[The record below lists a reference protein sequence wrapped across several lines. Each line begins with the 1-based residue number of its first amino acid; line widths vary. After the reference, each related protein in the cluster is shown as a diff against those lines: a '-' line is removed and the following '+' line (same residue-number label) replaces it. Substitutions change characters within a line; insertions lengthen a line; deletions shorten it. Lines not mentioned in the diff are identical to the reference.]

1 MPEKIVEVEKEVMT
15 FVPVDKIVEK
25 EVIKEVPVDR
35 VVEKI
40 VEIEKE
46 VIKEVEKIVEVPVE
60 KIVEVEIVK
69 EVVKEVPVEKI
80 IYVEREGSQRN
91 TDEFEKDS
99 REVAR
104 VIPVFKGCF
113 VFEDGPSH
121 DHESAIG
128 KEFSS
133 NQQPHQTHRPPDWSR
148 VQLSPIQSHCLRNQ
162 ISFE

>member
-1 MPEKIVEVEKEVMT
+1 MKTSACKSYDLLLVMM
-15 FVPVDKIVEK
+15 FVPCFFLPHLVLCLQW
-25 EVIKEVPVDR
+25 PWQ
-35 VVEKI
+35 
-40 VEIEKE
+40 EILAE
-46 VIKEVEKIVEVPVE
+46 
-60 KIVEVEIVK
+60 
-69 EVVKEVPVEKI
+69 
-80 IYVEREGSQRN
+80 ERSGSLEQ
-91 TDEFEKDS
+91 EQE
-99 REVAR
+99 AM
-104 VIPVFKGCF
+104 VIPGFKGCF